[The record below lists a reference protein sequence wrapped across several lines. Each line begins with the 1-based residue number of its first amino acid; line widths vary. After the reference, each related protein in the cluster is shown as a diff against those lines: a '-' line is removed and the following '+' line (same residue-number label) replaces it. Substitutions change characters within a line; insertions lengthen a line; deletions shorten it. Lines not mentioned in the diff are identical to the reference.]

1 MDLRI
6 VIWQLRKSEMDGFLP
21 KSLQLSKRAR
31 HYSLI
36 QKVETRRTLIRFD
49 RSFCRVDSDR
59 QTPHL
64 DRAKYS
70 ISRRRYPL
78 TWNSCHSIESY
89 RYSCL
94 RNRNRSTSEQG
105 DSTIQIFRMRWLFER
120 WFVAVERT
128 SIMNRSWNLSAKA
141 SLRSLGEP
149 VWSSAI
155 WMISY
160 WSEEK

>member
-21 KSLQLSKRAR
+21 KSLQSSKRAMD
-31 HYSLI
+31 HSSI
-36 QKVETRRTLIRFD
+36 QKVKTLRTLIRYD

-64 DRAKYS
+64 DRARYS
-70 ISRRRYPL
+70 ISRRQCPL
-78 TWNSCHSIESY
+78 TWNSYRSIESY
-89 RYSCL
+89 RCSCL
-94 RNRNRSTSEQG
+94 RNRNVSTVGEG
-105 DSTIQIFRMRWLFER
+105 NSTIQIFRMRWLFER

-128 SIMNRSWNLSAKA
+128 CIMNRSWNLSAKA
-141 SLRSLGEP
+141 SLRSFGEP

-155 WMISY
+155 WMTSY
-160 WSEEK
+160 